1 MILHLNKS
9 EEPLDDA
16 SCQDACKSWRVFFFF
31 LISALSAELEI
42 EEVPKFD
49 SSPNLC
55 TFNCIENLTE
65 NYAVCIEY
73 KKKASDEK

>member
-1 MILHLNKS
+1 MRHVRCVQIL
-9 EEPLDDA
+9 A
-16 SCQDACKSWRVFFFF
+16 VFFF
-31 LISALSAELEI
+31 LISALSAVLEI
-42 EEVPKFD
+42 EEVSKFD
-49 SSPNLC
+49 SSLNLC